1 MKKVILLCLGVLF
14 IFSPLSFSDTGFR
27 SSPVLVATKNSCNDG
42 NDGSDWLRRCDVQKD
57 KEAFFVEEN
66 IDSGSLHK
74 SELAAFSMFKTDIGT
89 DHCDLFP
96 SAVQTWHGASSSQ
109 LTIHDFGLIENAFES
124 KYVGYDS
131 STMVVTPTSCLAR
144 DGVTTQSC
152 LSDENLSE
160 RLMLVASPVW
170 PEPPQDLESIP
181 LPNNGS
187 GVLHLPP
194 GNYKDLEDN
203 TGIYKKIIFEKG
215 TYWFKSIQLGS
226 NGTELDITHGNGVTK
241 INTGFIAISGN
252 VTVNHTGHPDNLQII
267 ASGPAGGA
275 IIFSANNA
283 FNALILA
290 QSSVVISGHTVV
302 KGAITSPLVTI
313 NGFGKLIGQSSC
325 FDPPS
330 KDYTLKVTPKIDYSL
345 ICERIPV
352 TFTVEDES
360 GNIVS
365 NFNED
370 FSAILSPQEGKK
382 ACWATSANKTN
393 KADCNISGSTFISGE
408 KTLYLDSS
416 DLGVF
421 DVTASSDGLN
431 EIIKEHFEFVP
442 FKFNAD
448 TVKVIANKPQNF
460 DVSVLACNGGSPDVV
475 QDYSGSKTLEVS
487 SYILDS
493 PNSNDGIRTD
503 FQLKKQTNPSKIELN
518 FDEGKATTSLKYQE
532 AGAINFTLSD
542 STFTCPSDFDCN
554 DYPVHSDK
562 LSGVINV
569 ESRPWKLAI
578 CSDVAVD
585 GNSSGG
591 SALVAA
597 GESFS
602 LKVKPVRYG
611 NNADVCQLPI
621 TQNFFAS
628 TAPTATIKALD
639 PTLDSPAGGV
649 VGTLSPLLSFE
660 RDNHEGSKTSSHYL
674 FENMNYDEVG
684 SIQFNVEVSSIG
696 FYDDIQGGI
705 LDGGSAVGRFYPAYF
720 GITKTVWDYPEKQ
733 GSGDS
738 SFVYM
743 DQNFTDVDFEVA
755 AYSYLGTQTENY
767 GLFDKSLKASFSLVG
782 EYATRLNITNT
793 DLGVSHWNSGAFWRV
808 NNLGHAAM
816 WSKKEVTAITRN
828 RATEAD
834 GPFNVKDNPNS
845 ITTELGLEIGGEDPV
860 TFSKDNVITDAELL
874 TQPDVRYGR
883 MVLDSVGT
891 SVGRDVSVPLRVE
904 YWNGNTFVLSST
916 DGASKFDGEQYCK
929 QTVWPDPIES
939 SSTILKGSNTVIQG
953 SDATN
958 LVADANNSSLREQVR
973 FWLRL
978 ASTSPQTSETNVDC
992 SSGSPA
998 NEQPWLQ
1005 YNWRGQGD
1013 EDPSTVVTF
1022 GIYRGNDRV
1031 IFRGESNIIGTS
1043 N

>member
-1 MKKVILLCLGVLF
+1 MKCTSYLMVILCLVFFSKASFADEIQICDYFREPAQSWGGNLDSRLIIKGKKIETSNPPYYIGGWSQDYKISNFDQATNSLKVPFKQVTTYGDNDAGRCEVGECISGAVDKVDTPLNIQLDFNAKRTIDITYSDGKSLCDKPDSGCTAKKDNNELIIYLKEDFAKVTIAGDATGVPKKITVVFPEGGLNIGEF
-14 IFSPLSFSDTGFR
+14 NVYSGLVDMVFSDNGTYGFNEFTSYGTGTITTGENVRLMITKKFQFTALKDFISRTKDPDDFIMYAPDVIFSLGDADKQR
-27 SSPVLVATKNSCNDG
+27 ITKMHGLFLAKEITLND
-42 NDGSDWLRRCDVQKD
+42 NFQ
-57 KEAFFVEEN
+57 
-66 IDSGSLHK
+66 I
-74 SELAAFSMFKTDIGT
+74 
-89 DHCDLFP
+89 
-96 SAVQTWHGASSSQ
+96 HGA
-109 LTIHDFGLIENAFES
+109 
-124 KYVGYDS
+124 
-131 STMVVTPTSCLAR
+131 
-144 DGVTTQSC
+144 VTTPK
-152 LSDENLSE
+152 LT
-160 RLMLVASPVW
+160 M
-170 PEPPQDLESIP
+170 
-181 LPNNGS
+181 NG
-187 GVLHLPP
+187 
-194 GNYKDLEDN
+194 YK
-203 TGIYKKIIFEKG
+203 
-215 TYWFKSIQLGS
+215 S
-226 NGTELDITHGNGVTK
+226 
-241 INTGFIAISGN
+241 
-252 VTVNHTGHPDNLQII
+252 
-267 ASGPAGGA
+267 A
-275 IIFSANNA
+275 IIGDS
-283 FNALILA
+283 
-290 QSSVVISGHTVV
+290 
-302 KGAITSPLVTI
+302 KCITPQ
-313 NGFGKLIGQSSC
+313 N
-325 FDPPS
+325 
-330 KDYTLKVTPKIDYSL
+330 YTLKVTPKIDYSL

-352 TFTVEDES
+352 KFTVEDES

-365 NFNED
+365 DFNED
-370 FSAILSPQEGKK
+370 FSAIVSQQEGRK

-393 KADCNISGSTFISGE
+393 KADCNISGSTFIRGE

-431 EIIKEHFEFVP
+431 EVIKENFEFVP

-475 QDYSGSKTLEVS
+475 QDYDGSKTLEVS

-503 FQLKKQTNPSKIELN
+503 FQLKKQTNPSEIELN
-518 FDEGKATTSLKYQE
+518 FYEGKATTSLKYQE

-767 GLFDKSLKASFSLVG
+767 GLFDKSLKASFLLVG

-845 ITTELGLEIGGEDPV
+845 ITTELGLEISGEDPV

-929 QTVWPDPIES
+929 QTIWPDPSQS
-939 SSTILKGSNTVIQG
+939 SDAILKGSNMVIQG
-953 SDATN
+953 SDVTN
-958 LVADANNSSLREQVR
+958 LVADANDSTLREQVR

-978 ASTSPQTSETNVDC
+978 ADPSPQTSETIVDC
-992 SSGSPA
+992 HPEGELVTDD
-998 NEQPWLQ
+998 EQPWLQ
-1005 YNWRGQGD
+1005 YNWRGLGD

-1043 N
+1043 Y